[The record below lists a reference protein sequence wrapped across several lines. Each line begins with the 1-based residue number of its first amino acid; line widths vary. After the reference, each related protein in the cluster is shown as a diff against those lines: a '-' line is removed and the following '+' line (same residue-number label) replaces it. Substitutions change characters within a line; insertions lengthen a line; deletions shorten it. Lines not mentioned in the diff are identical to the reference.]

1 MWHFSTYESI
11 EKIEKIHKRCLT
23 LTLNDYKSDCK
34 ILLDK
39 SCNESMKIRRIKK
52 FAIEIFKNVNDLNPF
67 LHITILTIFTYKT
80 NSRV

>member
-1 MWHFSTYESI
+1 MWHFSTYKSI
-11 EKIEKIHKRCLT
+11 ETIEKIHKRCLT
-23 LTLNDYKSDCK
+23 LTLNDYKSDYK

-39 SCNESMKIRRIKK
+39 TCNESIRRIKTL
-52 FAIEIFKNVNDLNPF
+52 AIEIFKTVNDLNPF